1 MKEFHEFV
9 SPNLKHKNGKVY
21 YLNKYEM
28 NLKNYNYEHENYYL
42 LLDELIIKIDDI
54 DIKLLISDNHDKI
67 IIKFEYDDSSLEELN
82 SMKKKINISL
92 CNLEKYGELY
102 NIDI

>member
-21 YLNKYEM
+21 YLNKYEL

-42 LLDELIIKIDDI
+42 HLNEILFKIAI
-54 DIKLLISDNHDKI
+54 TISVE
-67 IIKFEYDDSSLEELN
+67 F
-82 SMKKKINISL
+82 NIQT
-92 CNLEKYGELY
+92 
-102 NIDI
+102 

>member
-1 MKEFHEFV
+1 MKEIHEFV
-9 SPNLKHKNGKVY
+9 SPNLKHKNGKIY

-28 NLKNYNYEHENYYL
+28 NLENYNYEYENYYL
-42 LLDELIIKIDDI
+42 LLDELVVKIDNI
-54 DIKLLISDNHDKI
+54 DVQLQISDNHDKI

-82 SMKKKINISL
+82 LMKKKINVNL
-92 CNLEKYGELY
+92 CNLESYGELY